1 MGRNNLID
9 RLDELTQNRGYQVVL
24 CDVSGKLSRKIH
36 KCESLTAAIDFVAR
50 KRQEALSRKPR
61 RNQYM
66 IWLRKGTWNAV
77 TIESGFLR
85 KSD

>member
-1 MGRNNLID
+1 MGRSDLID
-9 RLDELTQNRGYQVVL
+9 RLDELTRHQGYQVVL

-36 KCESLTAAIDFVAR
+36 ECKSLEDAIDLVVQ
-50 KRQEALSRKPR
+50 KKQEALSRKPR

-66 IWLRKGTWNAV
+66 IWLRKGVWNAV

-85 KSD
+85 K

>member
-1 MGRNNLID
+1 MGRNDLIN
-9 RLDELTQNRGYQVVL
+9 RLKDLTKIRGYQVVL
-24 CDVSGKLSRKIH
+24 CDVTGKLSRKVH
-36 KCESLTAAIDFVAR
+36 NCKSLDDAIELVNR
-50 KRQEALSRKPR
+50 KKQEALSRKPR

-85 KSD
+85 K